1 MTQSKTKGLHPVYV
15 ARFLAVS
22 RICLFVDFS
31 NLVIWTYR
39 KPAAKMAGQSIF
51 RRFFG
56 RQDGYWSFKNLQ

>member
-1 MTQSKTKGLHPVYV
+1 MTQSETKGLHPVYV

-22 RICLFVDFS
+22 RICLFVNFS
-31 NLVIWTYR
+31 NLVTGTYR

-56 RQDGYWSFKNLQ
+56 R